1 MASQRDKGERI
12 MQEET
17 TNPFEGLSEEDLQG
31 ITGGCGA
38 CQQDQAVL
46 ENAHSKIQAY
56 RSGNRQVIS
65 GGQFHAVRSQG
76 IEAYIRM
83 SNRHGGNISETDVSK
98 AGDLFFPHPDDPPG
112 GWRALVV
119 DPRASS
125 KSNVER

>member
-1 MASQRDKGERI
+1 

-17 TNPFEGLSEEDLQG
+17 TNPVEGLSEGELQR

-38 CQQDQAVL
+38 CQPDQAIL
-46 ENAHSKIQAY
+46 EDAHSKIQAY

-65 GGQFHAVRSQG
+65 AGQFHAVGHQG
-76 IEAYIRM
+76 IQAYNRM
-83 SNRHGGNISETDVSK
+83 SDRHGRNTSETDGRKYWQLVI
-98 AGDLFFPHPDDPPG
+98 GYPDDPPY

>member
-1 MASQRDKGERI
+1 

-38 CQQDQAVL
+38 CQPDQAML

-76 IEAYIRM
+76 IQAYVDILL
-83 SNRHGGNISETDVSK
+83 RHEMRTEDLAETDRRRVRNLSIT
-98 AGDLFFPHPDDPPG
+98 HPADPPP
-112 GWRALVV
+112 GWLAHVV
-119 DPRASS
+119 DPKASS
-125 KSNVER
+125 SVERG

>member
-1 MASQRDKGERI
+1 

-38 CQQDQAVL
+38 CQQDQAML
-46 ENAHSKIQAY
+46 ENAHSKIQSY

-65 GGQFHAVRSQG
+65 GGQFYAVRSQG
-76 IEAYIRM
+76 IQAYLRM
-83 SNRHGGNISETDVSK
+83 SNRHGENISQTDASK
-98 AGDLFFPHPDDPPG
+98 FGDLLIPHPDDPPG
-112 GWRALVV
+112 GWPALVV

>member
-1 MASQRDKGERI
+1 

-17 TNPFEGLSEEDLQG
+17 THPFEGLSEEDLQG

-38 CQQDQAVL
+38 CQPDQAML
-46 ENAHSKIQAY
+46 ENAHSRIQAY
-56 RSGNRQVIS
+56 RSGNRQVLS

-76 IEAYIRM
+76 LQAYSTMLI
-83 SNRHGGNISETDVSK
+83 RHGGDISETDQGR
-98 AGDLFFPHPDDPPG
+98 AQDLYLPHPDDPHR